1 MVKKELKNVVSKNK
15 NKKNLNKVSIAEA
28 ESEESDNAFA
38 AQPGERTLTFGGDV
52 PADEDDDDINDLDDS
67 GSFDQ
72 AGDSDGNDDDS
83 DENNFGGGVMYS
95 DEEGVDVPIAAEDLP
110 PSDPAV
116 IEERRK
122 AKRIEK
128 LEKRIKLLQKKQD
141 KLGSKAAEGKYEREA
156 KEIKN
161 KHKR

>member
-1 MVKKELKNVVSKNK
+1 MGKKEIKKVVSKNK
-15 NKKNLNKVSIAEA
+15 NKKNLNKVVIAEA

-52 PADEDDDDINDLDDS
+52 PDDEDDNS
-67 GSFDQ
+67 GSDDLAGESDDQ
-72 AGDSDGNDDDS
+72 DGGSDD
-83 DENNFGGGVMYS
+83 NNFGGGAMYS
-95 DEEGVDVPIAAEDLP
+95 DEEGVDVPVAAEDLP
-110 PSDPAV
+110 PTDPAV

-122 AKRIEK
+122 AKRLEK
-128 LEKRIKLLQKKQD
+128 LDKRIKLLQKKQD
-141 KLGSKAAEGKYEREA
+141 KLGSKALEGKYEREI

>member
-1 MVKKELKNVVSKNK
+1 MGKKEIKKVVSKNK
-15 NKKNLNKVSIAEA
+15 NKKNLNKVVIAEA

-52 PADEDDDDINDLDDS
+52 PGDEDDNS

-72 AGDSDGNDDDS
+72 AGESDDQDGESDD
-83 DENNFGGGVMYS
+83 NNFGGGAMYS
-95 DEEGVDVPIAAEDLP
+95 DEEGVDVPVAPEDVP
-110 PSDPAV
+110 PTDPAV

-122 AKRIEK
+122 AKRLEK
-128 LEKRIKLLQKKQD
+128 LDKRIKLLQKKQD
-141 KLGSKAAEGKYEREA
+141 KLGSKALEGKYEREI

>member
-1 MVKKELKNVVSKNK
+1 
-15 NKKNLNKVSIAEA
+15 
-28 ESEESDNAFA
+28 
-38 AQPGERTLTFGGDV
+38 LTFGGDV
-52 PADEDDDDINDLDDS
+52 PGDDDDIIDDDDA

-83 DENNFGGGVMYS
+83 DNNFGGGAMYS
-95 DEEGVDVPIAAEDLP
+95 DEEGVDVPIAPEDLP
-110 PSDPAV
+110 PTDPAA

-141 KLGSKAAEGKYEREA
+141 KLGSKA
-156 KEIKN
+156 
-161 KHKR
+161 